1 MRRNTTPVQNFFKSA
16 GSAVFRVCLYTGLFI
31 IRVFEALANG
41 LDRFADDLEAH
52 REEQQGR
59 GHSEKACMVTRIMS
73 KVGVHRDIRSAL
85 VRYGFTRVEA
95 ERIMAVVF
103 RFLTV
108 RLALLN
114 LIMVIVIVH
123 GIISWVEVLRTAIP

>member
-1 MRRNTTPVQNFFKSA
+1 
-16 GSAVFRVCLYTGLFI
+16 
-31 IRVFEALANG
+31 
-41 LDRFADDLEAH
+41 LEAH

-59 GHSEKACMVTRIMS
+59 GHSEEACMVTRIMS